1 MLPGMSDSAL
11 MGFLIYLEKEH
22 CHTCTSEKQDDVSML
37 GSASD
42 RGLQMVQ
49 RVKSEGSSR
58 PGCFPEEGAL
68 DCPWKVSRTVGSYT
82 GRKGRD

>member
-1 MLPGMSDSAL
+1 MLPAMSDSAL

-37 GSASD
+37 GSVSD

-58 PGCFPEEGAL
+58 QGVFPRKAPL
-68 DCPWKVSRTVGSYT
+68 TVLE
-82 GRKGRD
+82 R